1 MSEEFIKIIS
11 DCYGI
16 KSMLKKVRNIKS
28 YPHIKKL
35 FFDNDYILKKVNKIY
50 CKDINT
56 LYNYLSNS
64 SYVELPL
71 KTINDKYGIRIN
83 DELFILYPYI
93 KKINSEIQS
102 FYWAK
107 ALESIHD
114 ISINVEDFNQEYTIG
129 KECFTLLNKSSELIS
144 SKLKKQISKLLDKYY
159 HDLKIDK
166 MVLSHGDPHDNNVMN
181 NNTYIRLIDTDG
193 ARLLPRE
200 FDIARLFF
208 NEVNREKDIDKI
220 EKYINIFFYNYKN
233 IIDMNLLKQIY
244 VTDLL
249 RSFSW
254 LNLVTRDETRG
265 DLLRQKAELKKYEE
279 SILSERHEKVLRKI

>member
-1 MSEEFIKIIS
+1 
-11 DCYGI
+11 
-16 KSMLKKVRNIKS
+16 
-28 YPHIKKL
+28 
-35 FFDNDYILKKVNKIY
+35 
-50 CKDINT
+50 
-56 LYNYLSNS
+56 
-64 SYVELPL
+64 
-71 KTINDKYGIRIN
+71 
-83 DELFILYPYI
+83 
-93 KKINSEIQS
+93 
-102 FYWAK
+102 
-107 ALESIHD
+107 
-114 ISINVEDFNQEYTIG
+114 
-129 KECFTLLNKSSELIS
+129 
-144 SKLKKQISKLLDKYY
+144 
-159 HDLKIDK
+159 

-181 NNTYIRLIDTDG
+181 NNTNIRLIDTDG